1 MGEKKLEIIYA
12 DDALIVINKPPGIS
26 SHGGVSVSGETVAS
40 LLVRQFPELAGVGD
54 DPAVRPGIV
63 HRLDK
68 ETSGVM
74 VAARTQES
82 FLALKALFMARQ
94 VQKTYRA
101 IVCGTLLH
109 RVGTID
115 LPIGRMVRNPL
126 KRAVQNGK
134 TILSGVRDA
143 YTEYRVLAEKNNF
156 SLVELKPKT
165 GRMHQLRVH
174 LAALGNPIACDTRYG
189 SARVCCPAGA
199 KRVLLHAQRITF
211 TLTPGH
217 PLAFETDP
225 PEDFGLAMAQIV

>member
-1 MGEKKLEIIYA
+1 MNLEVIYA
-12 DDALIVINKPPGIS
+12 DDALIVVNKPPGIS
-26 SHGGVSVSGETVAS
+26 SHGGVSVSGETIAG
-40 LLVRQFPELAGVGD
+40 LLVKQFPELAGVGD
-54 DPAVRPGIV
+54 DPAMRPGIV

-74 VAARTQES
+74 IAARTQES

-94 VQKTYRA
+94 VHKTYHAIACGILPHRA
-101 IVCGTLLH
+101 
-109 RVGTID
+109 GTID
-115 LPIGRMVRNPL
+115 FPIGRMVRNPL

-143 YTEYRVLAEKNNF
+143 HTEYRVLAEKNNL

-189 SARVCCPAGA
+189 SARVCCPVGT
-199 KRVLLHAQRITF
+199 KRVLLHAQSIAF

-217 PLAFETDP
+217 PLAFEADP
-225 PEDFGLAMAQIV
+225 PEDFALAQQMIV